1 MKRVPVFLI
10 SIALTGLVILAGC
23 AASAPGTGNGPALSA
38 DGTRPAVSPAASPDP
53 AGSPSA
59 VTPRDPVASIR
70 EFTGNQTAAITLAYN
85 LTAFDGRRID
95 IYRMGGDNFYV
106 DGNTGTV
113 MGAAFISIPPVKAGP
128 YTNVTAEPVARA
140 YAEKHYPG
148 FTTRNMVARSET
160 LDHGD
165 GGIEY
170 MYTWTEMED
179 GVDVGNLAA
188 VSVNPDGQVLSYHA
202 YDDPVPHFEPAT
214 LSMETANATAV
225 DYVITRGSIKNVTEI
240 RSWSRLAL
248 NPLNRSEVT
257 WVVDMMVLF
266 RDPGYPG
273 GSDYRG
279 GLVTIDGVNGTVI
292 GYNPLM

>member
-10 SIALTGLVILAGC
+10 SMALIGLVILAGC
-23 AASAPGTGNGPALSA
+23 AALAPGTGNGPSLPA
-38 DGTRPAVSPAASPDP
+38 DGTRPAVSPAASLNP

-59 VTPRDPVASIR
+59 AVPRDPVEAIR
-70 EFTGNQTAAITLAYN
+70 EFTGNQTAAVILTYN
-85 LTAFDGRRID
+85 LTASDGRRID

-106 DGNTGTV
+106 NGNTGTV
-113 MGAAFISIPPVKAGP
+113 MGASFSLPPVKTGP

-140 YAEKHYPG
+140 FAGKHYPG
-148 FTTRNMVARSET
+148 FATRNMAARSET

-170 MYTWTEMED
+170 QYTWTEMED
-179 GVDVGNLAA
+179 GVEVGNIVM

-202 YDDPVPHFEPAT
+202 YDEPVPHFEPARI
-214 LSMETANATAV
+214 SKETANATAV
-225 DYVITRGSIKNVTEI
+225 DYVITRGSIKNITEI

-248 NPLNRSEVT
+248 NPLDRSEVT
-257 WVVDMMVLF
+257 WVVDMMVVF
-266 RDPGYPG
+266 QDPGYPG

-292 GYNPLM
+292 GYNPLL

>member
-38 DGTRPAVSPAASPDP
+38 ESARPTVSPAVSLNP

-59 VTPRDPVASIR
+59 AAPRDPVDAIR
-70 EFTGNQTAAITLAYN
+70 EFTGNQTAAITLASN
-85 LTAFDGRRID
+85 LTAYDGRRID

-113 MGAAFISIPPVKAGP
+113 MGASFSLPPLRTGP
-128 YTNVTAEPVARA
+128 YTNATAEPVARA
-140 YAEKHYPG
+140 FAEKHYPG
-148 FTTRNMVARSET
+148 FATRNMVARSET

-170 MYTWTEMED
+170 TYTWTEMED
-179 GVDVGNLAA
+179 GVDVGNLVE

-202 YDDPVPHFEPAT
+202 YDDPVPHFEPARI
-214 LSMETANATAV
+214 SKETANATAV
-225 DYVITRGSIKNVTEI
+225 DFVISRGSIKNVTEI
-240 RSWSRLAL
+240 RSWSQLAL

-257 WVVDMMVLF
+257 WVVDMMVVF

-292 GYNPLM
+292 NYNPLL